1 MKKFL
6 ASILMSVLLIFVVMQ
21 FANAEEPKLLD
32 EEPKIKRESPEVTPY
47 EEGRL
52 YWMQMPVVC
61 GTTKTV
67 KDYID
72 EHKFILVYV
81 GVGKQG
87 GKDTGEPVY
96 LISEYVTQ
104 DMKQSLSVT
113 TTLTLT
119 ESCILLR
126 GFDLQFRKSPLTKGT
141 SILELQT

>member
-119 ESCILLR
+119 ESCIMLR
-126 GFDLQFRKSPLTKGT
+126 GFDLHFRKSPLTKGT

>member
-1 MKKFL
+1 MFL
-6 ASILMSVLLIFVVMQ
+6 TEFSTWKLKNTFWGDLNRPDCRASPSVRGYDTPIS
-21 FANAEEPKLLD
+21 PK
-32 EEPKIKRESPEVTPY
+32 
-47 EEGRL
+47 
-52 YWMQMPVVC
+52 
-61 GTTKTV
+61 
-67 KDYID
+67 
-72 EHKFILVYV
+72 HKFILVYV

-119 ESCILLR
+119 ESCIMLR

>member
-119 ESCILLR
+119 ESCIMLR